1 MWNMSVPWWELVLR
15 PFVVYLFLLVLL
27 RLTGK
32 RQVGQLSPFDL
43 VLLLVLSNAVQ
54 NSLGGGDESLIGGLI
69 AATTLVALNYLV
81 GYLTYKSRT
90 IEALA
95 EGRPQ
100 VLIQRGQLLKEVQRS
115 AHLSEF
121 ELESV
126 LRQHGCERVEEVRCA
141 VIETSG
147 AITVIPYDDK
157 KDDGADSLKPVG
169 H

>member
-15 PFVVYLFLLVLL
+15 PFVVYLVLLILL

-43 VLLLVLSNAVQ
+43 VLLLVLSNSVQ
-54 NSLGGGDESLIGGLI
+54 NSLGGGDESLVGGLI
-69 AATTLVALNYLV
+69 AATTLVALNYVV
-81 GYLTYKSRT
+81 GYLTYRSRA

-100 VLIQRGQLLKEVQRS
+100 VLIQRGKLLEDVRRS
-115 AHLSEF
+115 AHLSGF
-121 ELESV
+121 ELEAA
-126 LRQHGCERVEEVRCA
+126 LRQHGCETVEEVRCA
-141 VIETSG
+141 VIETNG
-147 AITVIPYDDK
+147 AITVIPYDGK
-157 KDDGADSLKPVG
+157 QADGADALKSVA

>member
-1 MWNMSVPWWELVLR
+1 MWHMSVPWWELMLR
-15 PFVVYLFLLVLL
+15 PFVVYLVLLVLL

-43 VLLLVLSNAVQ
+43 VLLLVLSNSVQ

-81 GYLTYKSRT
+81 GYLTYRSRT
-90 IEALA
+90 VEALA

-100 VLIQRGQLLKEVQRS
+100 VLIQRGKLLEDVRRG
-115 AHLSEF
+115 AHLSGF
-121 ELESV
+121 ELEAA

-141 VIETSG
+141 VIETNG
-147 AITVIPYDDK
+147 AITVIPYDAK
-157 KDDGADSLKPVG
+157 PGDGGDSLKPA